1 MEYFAGTFR
10 QKGYIT
16 ILPQIRA
23 LFCWYLLLF
32 WNSLRPTMNSH
43 ITSCF
48 IYFTL
53 PMYKLLINCFAK
65 WFCVTVLLLDCIVIF
80 FLVLVYC
87 FSWPIL
93 FCHCYFLVTLMLE
106 LWWRWNI
113 LSQHRCWVGINE
125 TWCIFSYQTHRIWW
139 PTYLASIVSIHVMC
153 LLIMDFKGINVWVR
167 IFFFPFFKKK
177 KKEKLQLSY
186 NYRWEKL

>member
-10 QKGYIT
+10 RKGYIT

-32 WNSLRPTMNSH
+32 WNSLRPTMNYH

-65 WFCVTVLLLDCIVIF
+65 WFCVTVLLLDCIVFF

-113 LSQHRCWVGINE
+113 LANTDVELVLMKHDV
-125 TWCIFSYQTHRIWW
+125 FSLTKH
-139 PTYLASIVSIHVMC
+139 IVYGDPHTLH
-153 LLIMDFKGINVWVR
+153 LLS
-167 IFFFPFFKKK
+167 
-177 KKEKLQLSY
+177 LSM
-186 NYRWEKL
+186 